1 MQHGLGWAERSM
13 NCGLSGGAGKPL
25 LLVCLTL
32 GLALSASAQQRH
44 RLEIQGFE
52 VQIQGTVR
60 MEEGNKYAPGA
71 TVRLEDQQGRVVE
84 EEDVSTNGQF
94 CFSGL
99 GKLAYTLIVT
109 ADGYETYV
117 QRLDLTSSGGMN
129 TVIITLKSTKAE
141 GIAGT
146 SSSARTDATA
156 PTKARK
162 ELERGDRASQERRL
176 SDAHAHFEKGVKI
189 YPCYARAQVHLALTL
204 MRECDSPRAEAPLK
218 KAIEC
223 DPDFVEPY
231 LHLGRLFNAEHRY
244 VESRK
249 VLAEGVRRAP
259 SSWQLYYHLGQAD
272 EGLKNYPLAEQELL
286 RALSFGPDV
295 SAAVHEKLADVYLK
309 ENTYDKAYA
318 EMGAYL
324 RIAPNG
330 QYAGRMRA
338 VMQELESAG
347 LAHPTQSQL
356 VPGPPKL

>member
-1 MQHGLGWAERSM
+1 M
-13 NCGLSGGAGKPL
+13 NCGLSGGAGKHV

-44 RLEIQGFE
+44 RRETVEGFD

-60 MEEGNKYAPGA
+60 VEEGNKHIPGA
-71 TVRLEDQQGRVVE
+71 TVRLEDQQGHVVE

-94 CFSGL
+94 CFEGL
-99 GKLAYTLIVT
+99 GKLVYTLTVT

-117 QRLDLTSSGGMN
+117 RRLDLTTFGGMN
-129 TVIITLKSTKAE
+129 TVIITLKPNK

-146 SSSARTDATA
+146 SPSARTDATA
-156 PTKARK
+156 PKKARK
-162 ELERGDRASQERRL
+162 ELERGVRASQERRL
-176 SDAHAHFEKGVKI
+176 GDAHAHFEKAVKI

-204 MRECDSPRAEAPLK
+204 MRERDSPHAEAPLK

-231 LHLGRLFNAEHRY
+231 LHLGRLFNAEQRY
-244 VESRK
+244 LESRE

-272 EGLKNYPLAEQELL
+272 EGLKNYPQAEQELL
-286 RALSFGPDV
+286 RALSFGPDDPAV
-295 SAAVHEKLADVYLK
+295 VHEKLADVYLK

-324 RIAPNG
+324 QIAPNG
-330 QYAGRMRA
+330 QYAGRIRA
-338 VMQELESAG
+338 VMQKLESAG
-347 LAHPTQSQL
+347 LVHPTQSQL
-356 VPGPPKL
+356 VSGPPKL